1 MISTITP
8 KHALPIIPPIIKV
21 APKAEAAAS
30 LYPSAEVRMP
40 IIVPYVFIKANTS
53 PNTIISITAFLFL
66 NTLAMSTLRLEF
78 SID

>member
-1 MISTITP
+1 
-8 KHALPIIPPIIKV
+8 
-21 APKAEAAAS
+21 